1 MNSEINLSKKLENT
15 WNYSLMEILEHARL
29 GDSATLDKYLSEMAP
44 LAAVNS
50 KYSVL
55 LTLRH
60 FDLSIHEEKRK
71 VLNCHPK
78 GENFQWGVTITTSS
92 DSGNTQYN
100 SLLPNNRNYSG
111 VKINGS
117 EIQIFMGDAEPLTTN
132 TVELQR
138 KLEFWSD
145 FTEQELEDALLSLS
159 NEKYGDDD
167 ELKLEVKNL
176 LITVPAIGPLIYNED
191 FEWYEGIFT
200 SGEIAFDVNIYNATP
215 DKLDLLLSFVENQ
228 ILTEYYKN
236 ILLEIEPELIK
247 LKNQHWRE
255 VNEITTEK
263 EPKITAEDFR
273 KRVSIDSIIFNDDC
287 SSQIYCHDD
296 DIFWEHQIQINVD
309 KNGKY
314 KSVDLVG

>member
-1 MNSEINLSKKLENT
+1 MNSENNLSQKLGNT
-15 WNYSLMEILEHARL
+15 WNYNLMEMLEQARS
-29 GDSATLDKYLSEMAP
+29 GNSTTLNRYFSELAP
-44 LAAVNS
+44 LAAVNADNS
-50 KYSVL
+50 IMV
-55 LTLRH
+55 TLRK
-60 FDLSIHEEKRK
+60 FQSKIIDGKIS
-71 VLNCHPK
+71 VLNCVPE
-78 GENFQWGVTITTSS
+78 GENYQWGVTITTSS
-92 DSGNTQYN
+92 DSGSTQYN
-100 SLLPNNRNYSG
+100 ILLPNNRNYSG
-111 VKINGS
+111 VKIIGS
-117 EIQIFMGDAEPLTTN
+117 EIQIFMGDAEPITTN
-132 TVELQR
+132 TLELQR

-145 FTEQELEDALLSLS
+145 FTEQELEDAFLSIS

-167 ELKLEVKNL
+167 EQKLEVKNL

-236 ILLEIEPELIK
+236 MLLEIEPELIK
-247 LKNQHWRE
+247 LKNQNWRE

-296 DIFWEHQIQINVD
+296 DIFWGHQIQINVD